1 MQNDEAE
8 FAEWFLLA
16 SDELK
21 NTERLAPHLVI
32 PAVNELRFAGHNLAR
47 AMQAKDI
54 EEKRQLTRRAKRHC
68 ILAFRD
74 AVEGR
79 ALFALSWFTDLR
91 GSHLELSRPI
101 AENAG
106 ELAKLV
112 QSFTQEP
119 TTERVNELRGQ
130 ADRLLLALQ
139 TGGFPER
146 TVSHRSLQVFLCH
159 GAEDKPW
166 VRKLYDDLVL
176 AGYAPWLDEKDILPG
191 QDWRLAI
198 ESAVKRSDVVLVCL
212 SQQSVSRRGYVQKEI
227 AQALDVAQEQPEGAI
242 FLIPVRIE
250 QCDVPARL
258 SAMQWVDH
266 FADDG
271 RTMLERAL
279 QAAASQKVAGNL
291 QSDVRDDFETLVS
304 RARELLPTTPH
315 LAVESKLIT
324 EGIQPDVARAAIADA
339 LRNWRRR

>member
-1 MQNDEAE
+1 MQNDESE
-8 FAEWFLLA
+8 FAKWFLLA

-21 NTERLAPHLVI
+21 NTERLAQHLVI

-47 AMQAKDI
+47 AIQAKDV

-74 AVEGR
+74 AVEAR
-79 ALFALSWFTDLR
+79 ALFALSWFSDLR
-91 GSHLELSRPI
+91 RSHLEPSRSL
-101 AENAG
+101 AKNAR
-106 ELAKLV
+106 ELATIV

-119 TTERVNELRGQ
+119 TTERVNELRVQ
-130 ADRLLLALQ
+130 TDRLLLALQ

-146 TVSHRSLQVFLCH
+146 TASHSRLQVFLCH

-166 VRKLYDDLVL
+166 VRKLYDDLAL

-191 QDWRLAI
+191 QDWRLAV

-212 SQQSVSRRGYVQKEI
+212 SRQSVSKRGYIQKEI

-250 QCDVPARL
+250 RCDVPARL

-266 FADDG
+266 FAEDG

-279 QAAASQKVAGNL
+279 QAAASQKLAGNL
-291 QSDVRDDFETLVS
+291 ENEVRGDFEHLVS
-304 RARELLPTTPH
+304 RARELLSTTAH
-315 LAVESKLIT
+315 DAVESRFIA
-324 EGIQPDVARAAIADA
+324 EGNKPDVARAAVADA